1 MRITGLKK
9 NLQFRQVYR
18 EGRRVAGKK
27 VTIYYLYREKEGLF
41 PGFVASRKNVGKA
54 YQRNRARRLMR
65 EAFLELEKKFTG
77 RGLWIVF
84 VASFNPKETPYGE
97 LKKDIENS
105 LFKAGLILQADDI

>member
-18 EGRRVAGKK
+18 EGKREAGKK
-27 VTIYYLYREKEGLF
+27 VAIYYMYRDKEGLL

-54 YQRNRARRLMR
+54 YQRNRAKRLMR
-65 EAFLELEKKFTG
+65 EAFLELKKRFVKKN
-77 RGLWIVF
+77 LWIIF
-84 VASFNPKETPYGE
+84 VASFDPKETPYDE

-105 LFKAGLILQADDI
+105 LINAGLIL